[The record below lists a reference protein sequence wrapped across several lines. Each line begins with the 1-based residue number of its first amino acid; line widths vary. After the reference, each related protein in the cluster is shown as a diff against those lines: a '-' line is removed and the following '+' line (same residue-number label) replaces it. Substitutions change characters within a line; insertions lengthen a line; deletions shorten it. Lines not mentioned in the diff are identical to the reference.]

1 VLNILLVVWLLF
13 ICITCLAHF
22 ILFILMY

>member
-1 VLNILLVVWLLF
+1 LNILLVVWLLF